1 MEPFRPTRAEI
12 DLTAIDKNI
21 KSLRDFLGKKTKLM
35 AIVKANAYG
44 HGAKE
49 AAKTAERSGVDYLG
63 VAYLGEALEL
73 RSAGTKVPILILS
86 ETPLEFAPLVIDGDI
101 TQTVYTIELAKA
113 LAAAAA
119 NKNKKAK
126 VHVKVDTGMG
136 RVGVFP
142 QQALSLVKQLAAIPS
157 IELEGI
163 FTHFSMGED
172 IESGFT
178 QKQLGSFLEVL
189 DQIKKEGI
197 DIPIKYCASSAAVFN
212 FPQSHLDMVRLGIT
226 MYGLYPPGQKKR
238 PLALKS
244 ALSLKTKVLYLKR
257 VPKGTPL
264 SYGATYV
271 TPKETTIATLPVGYA
286 DGLSRSL
293 SNKGQVLIKGKKYPI
308 VGRVTMDM
316 TLVDTGDD
324 KIEVWDDVV
333 IIGSD
338 GNQKISADDIAKQMD
353 SINYEVV
360 CGIGKRVPRVYIK

>member
-12 DLTAIDKNI
+12 DLAAIDKNI
-21 KSLRDFLGKKTKLM
+21 KSLRTYLSSKTKIM

-49 AAKTAERSGVDYLG
+49 AAKTAEKSGVDYLG

-73 RSAGTKVPILILS
+73 RSCGIIKPILILS
-86 ETPLEFAPLVIDGDI
+86 ETPLEFVHHIVDSDI
-101 TQTVYTIELAKA
+101 SQTVYTIELAKA
-113 LAAAAA
+113 LNFAAAS
-119 NKNKKAK
+119 KNKRAR

-142 QQALSLVKQLAAIPS
+142 PQALSLIKQMKALS
-157 IELEGI
+157 SLDLEGI
-163 FTHFSMGED
+163 FTHFSKGED
-172 IESGFT
+172 TESDFT
-178 QKQLGSFLEVL
+178 QKQFDSFLKVL
-189 DQIKKEGI
+189 EQLKKEGVE
-197 DIPIKYCASSAAVFN
+197 IPIKYCASSSAMFN
-212 FPQSHLDMVRLGIT
+212 FPNSHLDMVRLGIT

-238 PLALKS
+238 PLKLES

-264 SYGATYV
+264 SYGATYI
-271 TPKETTIATLPVGYA
+271 TTKETTIATLPVGYA

-293 SNKGQVLIKGKKYPI
+293 SNKGRVIIKGKKYPI

-324 KIEVWDDVV
+324 KISVWDDVV
-333 IIGSD
+333 IIGND
-338 GNQKISADDIAKQMD
+338 GSQKISADDIAQQMD
-353 SINYEVV
+353 SVNYEVV
-360 CGIGKRVPRVYIK
+360 CGIGKRVPRIYIK

>member
-1 MEPFRPTRAEI
+1 MEPFRPTRAEV

-21 KSLRDFLGKKTKLM
+21 KSLRAFLGEKTKFM

-49 AAKTAERSGVDYLG
+49 TAKTAERAGVDYLG
-63 VAYLGEALEL
+63 VAYLGEALEI
-73 RSAGTKVPILILS
+73 RDAGVKTPILILS
-86 ETPLEFAPLVIDGDI
+86 ETPLEFARHVIDADI
-101 TQTVYTIELAKA
+101 TQTVYTLELANA
-113 LAAAAA
+113 LAEAAAK
-119 NKNKKAK
+119 NNKKAR

-142 QQALSLVKQLAAIPS
+142 EQALSLIKQMICLPS

-163 FTHFSMGED
+163 FTHFSKGED

-178 QKQLGSFLEVL
+178 EKQFGSFLSVL
-189 DQIKKEGI
+189 DRLKKEGI
-197 DIPIKYCASSAAVFN
+197 EIPVKYCASSAAAFN

-226 MYGLYPPGQKKR
+226 MYGLYPPGQKNR
-238 PLALKS
+238 PVKLIS

-264 SYGATYV
+264 SYGAAYV

-324 KIEVWDDVV
+324 KIKAWDDVV
-333 IIGSD
+333 IIGKD
-338 GNQKISADDIAKQMD
+338 GGREITADDVANQMD